1 MANIAIFNFTPVKVN
16 GRWKNL
22 HYYNSF
28 ISAFK
33 ERGHNVLNF
42 ITNDILCDPW
52 NGHNVSISRNIDHAV
67 ELSLRKFKPDLI
79 ISFNNSKINVVE
91 KFECPIVIAE
101 ADTAKYFSDKDSI
114 KRNVNRYH
122 FFYFT
127 KNGSKEMMD
136 LFKASKKKIFHI
148 ENATSIQSKK
158 IEKIHDISFIGSLY
172 DPDKFFNLNKSD
184 SNFKDYTTAVDRK
197 KILLE
202 LKSYKLKIYTN
213 HVPDSYL
220 DFVNF
225 GKVSKK
231 IIFDTKST
239 QQILNQSLM
248 SLNHSHHQSRN
259 IAYSWRVL
267 DILASNSLLITEES
281 NFLKKKFGKN
291 MQKQFYQSYH
301 DIKKKIN
308 YFLNN
313 KYAMQDLIA
322 NQNEIIDK
330 HYRWSDRIKKIEDI
344 FQLKNTKIQ
353 KTSIIFFKSKNFFYK
368 KPFVIDLI
376 FKILNS
382 ILLNSIFKILN
393 KNLLYKKIYISNK
406 IKYLSIIKS
415 FLKKKN
421 NIFYRFFVRLE
432 YFRKNLKKNY

>member
-1 MANIAIFNFTPVKVN
+1 MANIAIFNFTPIKVN

-33 ERGHNVLNF
+33 QRGHNVLNF

-52 NGHNVSISRNIDHAV
+52 NGHNVSISKNIEQAV

-79 ISFNNSKINVVE
+79 ISFNNSKINIIE
-91 KFECPIVIAE
+91 KFDCPIVIAE
-101 ADTAKYFSDKDSI
+101 ADTVKYFSDKDSI
-114 KRNVNRYH
+114 KKNVNRYH

-127 KNGSKEMMD
+127 KNGSKEMID
-136 LFKASKKKIFHI
+136 FFKASKKKIFYI

-158 IEKIHDISFIGSLY
+158 IEKIHDVSFIGSLY

-184 SNFKDYTTAVDRK
+184 GNFKDYTTAVERK

-213 HVPDSYL
+213 HVPDSYSDL
-220 DFVNF
+220 VNC

-239 QQILNQSLM
+239 QQILNQGFM

-259 IAYSWRVL
+259 VGYSWRVL

-281 NFLKKKFGKN
+281 DALKEKFGKN
-291 MQKQFYQSYH
+291 IQKQFYRSFH

-313 KYAMQDLIA
+313 KHAMQDLITE
-322 NQNEIIDK
+322 QNEIIDK

-344 FQLKNTKIQ
+344 FQLKNKKEQ
-353 KTSIIFFKSKNFFYK
+353 KNSIIIFKAKNILLQKFLIRDF
-368 KPFVIDLI
+368 I
-376 FKILNS
+376 FKILD
-382 ILLNSIFKILN
+382 
-393 KNLLYKKIYISNK
+393 KNLVGKRIYIPNK
-406 IKYLSIIKS
+406 IKYFNIIKS
-415 FLKKKN
+415 FFKN
-421 NIFYRFFVRLE
+421 NNNIIYRFIVRLE
-432 YFRKNLKKNY
+432 YFRKLKK

>member
-1 MANIAIFNFTPVKVN
+1 
-16 GRWKNL
+16 
-22 HYYNSF
+22 
-28 ISAFK
+28 
-33 ERGHNVLNF
+33 
-42 ITNDILCDPW
+42 
-52 NGHNVSISRNIDHAV
+52 
-67 ELSLRKFKPDLI
+67 
-79 ISFNNSKINVVE
+79 
-91 KFECPIVIAE
+91 
-101 ADTAKYFSDKDSI
+101 
-114 KRNVNRYH
+114 
-122 FFYFT
+122 
-127 KNGSKEMMD
+127 
-136 LFKASKKKIFHI
+136 
-148 ENATSIQSKK
+148 
-158 IEKIHDISFIGSLY
+158 
-172 DPDKFFNLNKSD
+172 
-184 SNFKDYTTAVDRK
+184 
-197 KILLE
+197 
-202 LKSYKLKIYTN
+202 
-213 HVPDSYL
+213 
-220 DFVNF
+220 
-225 GKVSKK
+225 
-231 IIFDTKST
+231 
-239 QQILNQSLM
+239 M